1 MPWHSLLNLLLCS
14 CKSIKPEW
22 RQPPRLRQLRA
33 QCQLFDQLR
42 TAFCFL
48 APARFASTSS
58 STCSCR
64 KGRTQL
70 KPLTAVQIIHNKSAK
85 AACCGAVHQRIC
97 LALPCLVVAVVLPPL
112 PCVVIYDYNGTVVN
126 VSYLKCWHVLRLCV
140 RVCEFACQPFRVVR
154 GLGVATN
161 VFI

>member
-1 MPWHSLLNLLLCS
+1 MPWRSLLNLLLCS

-22 RQPPRLRQLRA
+22 RQPPLLRQLRA

-58 STCSCR
+58 STCSWR
-64 KGRTQL
+64 KGRWQL

-97 LALPCLVVAVVLPPL
+97 LALPWLWCCHLCRVSLFMIITGL
-112 PCVVIYDYNGTVVN
+112 WLMCHTSN
-126 VSYLKCWHVLRLCV
+126 VDTC
-140 RVCEFACQPFRVVR
+140 
-154 GLGVATN
+154 
-161 VFI
+161 

>member
-1 MPWHSLLNLLLCS
+1 MNCSCMPWHSLLNLLLCS

-22 RQPPRLRQLRA
+22 RQPPLLRQLRA
-33 QCQLFDQLR
+33 QCQLFYQFR

-48 APARFASTSS
+48 APARLASSS
-58 STCSCR
+58 STCSWR
-64 KGRTQL
+64 KERRRQL

-97 LALPCLVVAVVLPPL
+97 LALPWLPPL

-126 VSYLKCWHVLRLCV
+126 VSYLKC
-140 RVCEFACQPFRVVR
+140 
-154 GLGVATN
+154 
-161 VFI
+161 